1 MRRVS
6 KDFLGYKKHQPQGTL
21 LAVQWLRLHA
31 STARGTGSTPGW
43 GTKIQHAS
51 WYGKK
56 KKKKKA
62 LTIKEKIGNLDF
74 INI

>member
-1 MRRVS
+1 MLRVS

-31 STARGTGSTPGW
+31 STAGGTGSTPGW
-43 GTKIQHAS
+43 ETKIQHAS

-56 KKKKKA
+56 KKKKV